1 MEDKISTAQEFLVKK
16 FNYHGAGRN
25 IFSYDELI
33 IFAIEFAKLH
43 VQAALKA
50 AYANS
55 KLCKD
60 LGEDKDGKLCCKIEE
75 CFYDANGNPIE
86 VYKDS
91 ILNAYPLDKIK

>member
-1 MEDKISTAQEFLVKK
+1 MEDKIPTAQEFLVKK

-50 AYANS
+50 ADENAQVEIVDWEQGEMENS
-55 KLCKD
+55 T
-60 LGEDKDGKLCCKIEE
+60 
-75 CFYDANGNPIE
+75 PIYG
-86 VYKDS
+86 VDSSS